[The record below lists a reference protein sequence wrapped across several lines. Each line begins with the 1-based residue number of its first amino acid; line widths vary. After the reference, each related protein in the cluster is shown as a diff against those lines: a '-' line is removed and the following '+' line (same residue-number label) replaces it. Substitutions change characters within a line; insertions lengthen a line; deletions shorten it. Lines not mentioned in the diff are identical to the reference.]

1 LQLADSDKDAG
12 VTEET
17 TLSTPKRGR
26 VGSIALL
33 LLVLLLGFVAWRRGW
48 AAWQARETRIQAAAA
63 SAEQR
68 LTALEQRIEV
78 LRRDQRAQIQ
88 RTQDAAATNRVL
100 RDEVLGLS
108 QRGALLEDS
117 VSKLAD
123 PTRHGAQALRLD
135 EVELLLSQAQQRLT
149 VANDLEGARRAYA
162 LADGVLQGVDDPRLL
177 NLRQALAQ
185 ERAVLD
191 ALGNGPHAAINAQLD
206 GFAAALGKLPQ
217 RTPDTGIDDRPA
229 WQRALSPLVEV
240 RRTHGDTVM
249 APSERAAGEAAL
261 LIELALARAAL
272 ERDDT
277 TAFRASIA
285 RIEAWLTRLWPDSPA
300 LRQRRSELKT
310 LRDVP
315 LRPAQPLLGSTLQQ
329 LRLLRNAGVSLPP
342 PVITVSP
349 RLTTPSL
356 KVEP

>member
-1 LQLADSDKDAG
+1 M
-12 VTEET
+12 TEET
-17 TLSTPKRGR
+17 NPSTPKRR
-26 VGSIALL
+26 RTGSIVLL
-33 LLVLLLGFVAWRRGW
+33 LVVLLLGFTAWRGW
-48 AAWQARETRIQAAAA
+48 AAWQAQQATAQAATA
-63 SAEQR
+63 STEQR
-68 LTALEQRIEV
+68 VAALEQRIET

-88 RTQDAAATNRVL
+88 RLQDAAATNRVL

-149 VANDLEGARRAYA
+149 VANDVEGARRAYT

-191 ALGNGPHAAINAQLD
+191 ALGSGPHAAIAAQLE

-217 RTPDTGIDDRPA
+217 RTPNTDLATRPA
-229 WQRALSPLVEV
+229 WQRALAPLVEV
-240 RRTHGDTVM
+240 RRTQGDTVI

-261 LIELALARAAL
+261 QIELALVRAAL

-277 TAFRASIA
+277 AAFRASIV
-285 RIEAWLTRLWPDSPA
+285 RIEAWLSRLWPDSPA
-300 LRQRRSELKT
+300 LRQRRGELKT

-315 LRPAQPLLGSTLQQ
+315 LQTAQPILGSTLQQ

-342 PVITVSP
+342 PVISVGPQSTA
-349 RLTTPSL
+349 PSL
-356 KVEP
+356 KVER

>member
-1 LQLADSDKDAG
+1 MI
-12 VTEET
+12 EET
-17 TLSTPKRGR
+17 NPSPPKRGR
-26 VGSIALL
+26 SGSIVLL
-33 LLVLLLGFVAWRRGW
+33 VVVLLLGFATWRGW
-48 AAWQARETRIQAAAA
+48 AAWQAREATTRAASA

-68 LTALEQRIEV
+68 MAALEQRIEA

-88 RTQDAAATNRVL
+88 RLQDAAATNRVL

-135 EVELLLSQAQQRLT
+135 EVELLLSQAQQRLA
-149 VANDLEGARRAYA
+149 VANDVEGARRAYT

-185 ERAVLD
+185 ERTVLD
-191 ALGNGPHAAINAQLD
+191 ALGNGPHAAIAAQLK

-217 RTPDTGIDDRPA
+217 RTPDTDLATRPV

-240 RRTHGDTVM
+240 RQTRGDTVI

-261 LIELALARAAL
+261 QIELALARAAL

-277 TAFRASIA
+277 EAFRASIA
-285 RIEAWLTRLWPDSPA
+285 RVDAWLIRLWPDSPA
-300 LRQRRSELKT
+300 LRQRHAELKVLRSTT
-310 LRDVP
+310 LRP
-315 LRPAQPLLGSTLQQ
+315 EQPILGSTLQQ

-342 PVITVSP
+342 PVINIGPQS
-349 RLTTPSL
+349 TTPGL
-356 KVEP
+356 KVER

>member
-1 LQLADSDKDAG
+1 M
-12 VTEET
+12 TEET
-17 TLSTPKRGR
+17 NPSTPKRGR
-26 VGSIALL
+26 TGSIVLL
-33 LLVLLLGFVAWRRGW
+33 LVVLLLGFTAWRGW
-48 AAWQARETRIQAAAA
+48 AAWQAQQATAQAATA
-63 SAEQR
+63 STEQR
-68 LTALEQRIEV
+68 VAALEQRIET

-88 RTQDAAATNRVL
+88 RLQDAAATNRVL

-149 VANDLEGARRAYA
+149 VANDVEGARRAYT

-191 ALGNGPHAAINAQLD
+191 ALGSGPHAAIAAQLE

-217 RTPDTGIDDRPA
+217 RTPNTDLATRPA
-229 WQRALSPLVEV
+229 WQRALAPLVEV
-240 RRTHGDTVM
+240 RRTQGDTVI

-261 LIELALARAAL
+261 QIELALVRAAL

-277 TAFRASIA
+277 AAFRASIV
-285 RIEAWLTRLWPDSPA
+285 RIEAWLSRLWPDSPA
-300 LRQRRSELKT
+300 LRQRRGELKT

-315 LRPAQPLLGSTLQQ
+315 LQTAQPILGSTLQQ

-342 PVITVSP
+342 PVISVGPQSTA
-349 RLTTPSL
+349 PSL
-356 KVEP
+356 KVER

>member
-1 LQLADSDKDAG
+1 M
-12 VTEET
+12 
-17 TLSTPKRGR
+17 
-26 VGSIALL
+26 LL
-33 LLVLLLGFVAWRRGW
+33 LSVLLLGFVAWRGW
-48 AAWQARETRIQAAAA
+48 AAWQARETRIQAASF

-68 LTALEQRIEV
+68 VTALEQRIEA

-88 RTQDAAATNRVL
+88 RLQDAAATNRVL

-149 VANDLEGARRAYA
+149 IADDLEGARRAYT

-191 ALGNGPHAAINAQLD
+191 ALGNGPHAAIAAQLE

-217 RTPDTGIDDRPA
+217 RTPDTDLADRPA

-240 RRTHGDTVM
+240 RRTRGDTVI
-249 APSERAAGEAAL
+249 APNERATGEAAL
-261 LIELALARAAL
+261 QIELALARAAL
-272 ERDDT
+272 ERNDS

-285 RIEAWLTRLWPDSPA
+285 RIETWLSRLWPDSPS
-300 LRQRRSELKT
+300 LRQRRAELKI
-310 LRDVP
+310 LRDLP
-315 LRPAQPLLGSTLQQ
+315 LRPAQPILGSTLQQ

-342 PVITVSP
+342 PVITVGPQSP
-349 RLTTPSL
+349 APDS
-356 KVEP
+356 KVER

>member
-1 LQLADSDKDAG
+1 M
-12 VTEET
+12 TEET
-17 TLSTPKRGR
+17 TLSTPKRSR
-26 VGSIALL
+26 TGSVVLL
-33 LLVLLLGFVAWRRGW
+33 VVVLLLGLVAWRGW
-48 AAWQARETRIQAAAA
+48 AVWQAREIRIQAAAS

-68 LTALEQRIEV
+68 VTALEQRIEA

-88 RTQDAAATNRVL
+88 RLQDAAATNRVL

-149 VANDLEGARRAYA
+149 VANDVAGARRAYA

-177 NLRQALAQ
+177 NLRQALTQ

-191 ALGNGPHAAINAQLD
+191 ALGNGPHAAIAAQLD
-206 GFAAALGKLPQ
+206 AFAAALGKLPQ
-217 RTPDTGIDDRPA
+217 RSPNADPADRPA
-229 WQRALSPLVEV
+229 WQRVLAPLVEV
-240 RRTHGDTVM
+240 RRSQNDTVI
-249 APSERAAGEAAL
+249 APTERAAGEAAL
-261 LIELALARAAL
+261 QIELGLARAAL

-277 TAFRASIA
+277 AAFRASIV
-285 RIEAWLTRLWPDSPA
+285 RIEAWLSRLWPDSPS
-300 LRQRRSELKT
+300 LRQRRAELKT

-315 LRPAQPLLGSTLQQ
+315 LRPAQPILGSTLQQ
-329 LRLLRNAGVSLPP
+329 LRLLRNAGVTLPP
-342 PVITVSP
+342 PVISVGPQSSA
-349 RLTTPSL
+349 PSL
-356 KVEP
+356 KVER

>member
-1 LQLADSDKDAG
+1 M
-12 VTEET
+12 TEET

-26 VGSIALL
+26 AGLIALL
-33 LLVLLLGFVAWRRGW
+33 LLVLLLGFVAWRGGT
-48 AAWQARETRIQAAAA
+48 AWQARETRTRATIA

-68 LTALEQRIEV
+68 LTALEQRIEA

-88 RTQDAAATNRVL
+88 RIQDAAATNRVL

-135 EVELLLSQAQQRLT
+135 EVELLLSQAQQRLI
-149 VANDLEGARRAYA
+149 VANDLEGARRAYT

-185 ERAVLD
+185 ERAVLG
-191 ALGNGPHAAINAQLD
+191 ALGNGPHAAIAAQLD

-217 RTPDTGIDDRPA
+217 RTPDTGTDARPA

-240 RRTHGDTVM
+240 RRSQGDAVI
-249 APSERAAGEAAL
+249 APGERAAGEAAMQ
-261 LIELALARAAL
+261 IELGLARAAL
-272 ERDDT
+272 ERDDPA
-277 TAFRASIA
+277 AFRASIT
-285 RIEAWLTRLWPDSPA
+285 RLDAWLVRLWPDSPA
-300 LRQRRSELKT
+300 LRQRRAELKA
-310 LRDVP
+310 LRGAS
-315 LRPAQPLLGSTLQQ
+315 LRPAQPVLGSTLEQ
-329 LRLLRNAGVSLPP
+329 LKLLRNAGFALPP
-342 PVITVSP
+342 PVITVGPQSS
-349 RLTTPSL
+349 TPSL
-356 KVEP
+356 KVER

>member
-1 LQLADSDKDAG
+1 M
-12 VTEET
+12 TEET
-17 TLSTPKRGR
+17 SLSTPKRR
-26 VGSIALL
+26 RAGSIVLL
-33 LLVLLLGFVAWRRGW
+33 LLVLLLGFVAWRGW
-48 AAWQARETRIQAAAA
+48 VAWQARETRLQMAST

-68 LTALEQRIEV
+68 MAALEQRIEA

-88 RTQDAAATNRVL
+88 RIQDAAATNRVL

-135 EVELLLSQAQQRLT
+135 EVELLLSQAQQRLA

-185 ERAVLD
+185 ERATLD
-191 ALGNGPHAAINAQLD
+191 ALGDGPHAAIAAQLD
-206 GFAAALGKLPQ
+206 AFAAALGKLPQ
-217 RTPDTGIDDRPA
+217 RTSNAEVAERPA
-229 WQRALSPLVEV
+229 WQRVLAPLVEV
-240 RRTHGDTVM
+240 RRSQGDTVI

-261 LIELALARAAL
+261 QIELGLARAAL

-277 TAFRASIA
+277 AAFRASIA
-285 RIEAWLTRLWPDSPA
+285 RIETWLSRLWPDSPA
-300 LRQRRSELKT
+300 LRQRRAELKA
-310 LRDVP
+310 LRGAP
-315 LRPAQPLLGSTLQQ
+315 LRPEQPILGSTLQQ

-342 PVITVSP
+342 AVIGVGPQSP
-349 RLTTPSL
+349 TTSSPE
-356 KVEP
+356 VER

>member
-1 LQLADSDKDAG
+1 

-26 VGSIALL
+26 AAAIVLL
-33 LLVLLLGFVAWRRGW
+33 LLLLLLGFLAWRGW
-48 AAWQARETRIQAAAA
+48 AAWQARETRIQATTAD
-63 SAEQR
+63 AEQR
-68 LTALEQRIEV
+68 VAALEQRVEA

-88 RTQDAAATNRVL
+88 RIQDAAATNRVL

-135 EVELLLSQAQQRLT
+135 EVELLLSQAQQRLS
-149 VANDLEGARRAYA
+149 VANDLEGARRAYT

-185 ERAVLD
+185 ERAVLG
-191 ALGNGPHAAINAQLD
+191 ALGNDPHAAITAQLD

-217 RTPDTGIDDRPA
+217 RTPDTGIDDRPV

-240 RRTHGDTVM
+240 RRTQGDTVM

-261 LIELALARAAL
+261 QIELALARAAL

-277 TAFRASIA
+277 AAFRLSIA

-300 LRQRRSELKT
+300 LRQRRAELKA
-310 LRDVP
+310 LRGVP
-315 LRPAQPLLGSTLQQ
+315 LRPAQPILGSTLQQ

-349 RLTTPSL
+349 QSPAPSL
-356 KVEP
+356 KVER

>member
-1 LQLADSDKDAG
+1 LI
-12 VTEET
+12 V
-17 TLSTPKRGR
+17 
-26 VGSIALL
+26 LL
-33 LLVLLLGFVAWRRGW
+33 LVVLLLGFLAWRGW
-48 AAWQARETRIQAAAA
+48 VAWQAREARMQAASF

-68 LTALEQRIEV
+68 VSALEQRIEA

-88 RTQDAAATNRVL
+88 RIQDAAATNRVL

-135 EVELLLSQAQQRLT
+135 EVELLLSQAQQRLI
-149 VANDLEGARRAYA
+149 VAHDLEGARRAYT

-191 ALGNGPHAAINAQLD
+191 ALGTGPHAAIAAQLEA
-206 GFAAALGKLPQ
+206 FAEALRKRPR
-217 RTPDTGIDDRPA
+217 RTPDAGLADRPA
-229 WQRALSPLVEV
+229 WQRMLAPLVEV
-240 RRTHGDTVM
+240 RRSQGDSVI

-261 LIELALARAAL
+261 QIELGLARAAL

-277 TAFRASIA
+277 AAFRASLV
-285 RIEAWLTRLWPDSPA
+285 RIDAWLSRLWPDSPA
-300 LRQRRSELKT
+300 LRLRRGELKA
-310 LRDVP
+310 LRSAP
-315 LRPAQPLLGSTLQQ
+315 LQAEQPLLGSTLQQ
-329 LRLLRNAGVSLPP
+329 LRLLRNAGISLPP
-342 PVITVSP
+342 PLISVGPQSSA
-349 RLTTPSL
+349 PSL
-356 KVEP
+356 EVER

>member
-1 LQLADSDKDAG
+1 M
-12 VTEET
+12 TEET
-17 TLSTPKRGR
+17 TLSTPKRGHT
-26 VGSIALL
+26 GSIALL
-33 LLVLLLGFVAWRRGW
+33 LALLLLGFVAWRGW
-48 AAWQARETRIQAAAA
+48 VAWQARETRIQAASF

-68 LTALEQRIEV
+68 VTALEQRIEA

-88 RTQDAAATNRVL
+88 RLQDAAATNRVL

-149 VANDLEGARRAYA
+149 IADDLEGARRAYT

-191 ALGNGPHAAINAQLD
+191 ALGNGPHAAIAAQLE
-206 GFAAALGKLPQ
+206 GFAAGLGKLPQ
-217 RTPDTGIDDRPA
+217 WTPDTDLADRPA

-240 RRTHGDTVM
+240 RRTRGDTVI
-249 APSERAAGEAAL
+249 APNERATGEAAL
-261 LIELALARAAL
+261 QIELALARAAL
-272 ERDDT
+272 ERNDS

-285 RIEAWLTRLWPDSPA
+285 RIETWLSRLWPDSPS
-300 LRQRRSELKT
+300 LRQRRAELKI
-310 LRDVP
+310 LRDLP
-315 LRPAQPLLGSTLQQ
+315 LRPAQPILGSTLQQ

-342 PVITVSP
+342 AVIGVGPQSP
-349 RLTTPSL
+349 TSSPE
-356 KVEP
+356 VER